1 MPTHVCWRRISA
13 RRRRDVPSATPI
25 LDVRGLSAARSAAVV
40 VRGIDLT
47 IAKGEAVAL
56 LGTNGAGKSTMVDA
70 ICGLARK
77 HGGQVQFFGE
87 DITGAPPHRIAR
99 LGLLQVSQER
109 DLFPRMTVGENVAM
123 GWEALAARGDANHG
137 TDDVTVLFPRLRERW
152 EQRASSLS
160 GGERTM
166 LAIARALVGR
176 PRLLLLD
183 EPSSGLAPIMVE
195 QVADALRTLART
207 GLTILLVEQN
217 IGLALGVC
225 DRFVVLREG
234 RKVYDE
240 PRSALGDDP
249 RAALAAL
256 YL

>member
-1 MPTHVCWRRISA
+1 VRS
-13 RRRRDVPSATPI
+13 DTPI
-25 LDVRGLSAARSAAVV
+25 LDVHGLSALRSAAVV
-40 VRGIDLT
+40 VRDVDLT
-47 IAKGEAVAL
+47 IGEGEVVAL
-56 LGTNGAGKSTMVDA
+56 LGTNGAGKSTTVDA

-77 HGGQVQFFGE
+77 HGGEVRFLGQ
-87 DITGAPPHRIAR
+87 DITKASPHRIAR
-99 LGLLQVSQER
+99 LGLLQVSQDR
-109 DLFPRMTVGENVAM
+109 DLFPRMTVGENVVM
-123 GWEALAARGDANHG
+123 GFEALVARGDAKRE
-137 TDDVTVLFPRLRERW
+137 TEDVIALFPRLRERW

-160 GGERTM
+160 GGEQKM

-195 QVADALRTLART
+195 QVGDALRTLAQT

-217 IGLALGVC
+217 IGLALEVC
-225 DRFVVLREG
+225 DRFIVLRG
-234 RKVYDE
+234 GNKVYDQ
-240 PRSALGDDP
+240 PKAALGADS